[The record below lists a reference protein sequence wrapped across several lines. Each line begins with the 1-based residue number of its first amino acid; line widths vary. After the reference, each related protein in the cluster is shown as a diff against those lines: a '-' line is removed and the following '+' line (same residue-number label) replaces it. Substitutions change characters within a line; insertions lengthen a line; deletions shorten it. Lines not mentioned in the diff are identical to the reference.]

1 MYKNVVFDVG
11 NVLVHF
17 RYKEYMR
24 DLGFSEDVVEL
35 FSDKVVN
42 SAHWSRLDEGVADE
56 DEAEEFFRGEVPG
69 YEKELAEFWK
79 HLEDIAREY
88 DYSEKLMI
96 DLKAKGYKVYLL
108 SNYPDKL
115 SDMHWSKFKFLKQ
128 MDGYIISSKVK
139 LIKPTPEIYK
149 LLESKFGIK
158 LSESI
163 FVDDRQINV
172 DAAEKLGMKGILFT
186 GIDDL
191 TKKLIFC

>member
-1 MYKNVVFDVG
+1 MTILDQLADYA
-11 NVLVHF
+11 
-17 RYKEYMR
+17 RYRVQQNKQMVSLEEVKE
-24 DLGFSEDVVEL
+24 GAS
-35 FSDKVVN
+35 SSPK
-42 SAHWSRLDEGVADE
+42 LDFEFEKALKGGDISFICECKKASPSKRII
-56 DEAEEFFRGEVPG
+56 AEQFQ
-69 YEKELAEFWK
+69 YI
-79 HLEDIAREY
+79 DIAREY

-139 LIKPTPEIYK
+139 LIKPNPEIYK